1 MNTDR
6 RQYAEA
12 EYDDSMI
19 GADHICLSYSDWMQL
34 VELTEADGIEIS
46 EITRILGAGPD
57 GQGFVL
63 DIQQYEWLE
72 SMTFNEIVTWVI
84 DHAQEAK

>member
-19 GADHICLSYSDWMQL
+19 GADHICLSYSDWMEL
-34 VELTEADGIEIS
+34 VELTPEIEIS
-46 EITRILGAGPD
+46 EIVRILGAGPD
-57 GQGFVL
+57 GQGVAL

>member
-19 GADHICLSYSDWMQL
+19 GADHICLSYSDWMEL
-34 VELTEADGIEIS
+34 VELTPEIEIS
-46 EITRILGAGPD
+46 EIVRILGAGPD
-57 GQGFVL
+57 GQGFAL

>member
-12 EYDDSMI
+12 EFDDSMI
-19 GADHICLSYSDWMQL
+19 GADHICLSYRDWMEL
-34 VELTEADGIEIS
+34 AELTEADGIEIN

-57 GQGFVL
+57 GQGFFS
-63 DIQQYEWLE
+63 DTQQYEWLE
-72 SMTFNEIVTWVI
+72 SMTFNEITTWVI